1 MRTPAQRIGDY
12 YETLAVHQVLA
23 DGLTIVACNYH
34 APRLGEIDII
44 ATQAHTDRLGRVLQ
58 TLVFIEVRARK
69 LGKFANGVQSITP
82 AKQRKIIRAAQHFV
96 QHYPEFT
103 NHDCRF
109 DVMVFDHDGVESAK
123 AQWLRAAFLVED
135 GWVI

>member
-12 YETLAVHQVLA
+12 YEALAVHQVLA

-44 ATQAHTDRLGRVLQ
+44 ATQTHTDRLGRVLQ

>member
-12 YETLAVHQVLA
+12 YETLAVRQVLA

-34 APRLGEIDII
+34 ASRLGEIDII
-44 ATQAHTDRLGRVLQ
+44 ATQTHTDRLGRVLQ

-69 LGKFANGVQSITP
+69 RGQFASGVQSITP
-82 AKQRKIIRAAQHFV
+82 AKQRKIIQAAQHFV
-96 QHYPEFT
+96 QHHPEFA

-109 DVMVFDHDGVESAK
+109 DVMVFDHDGVGAVQ